1 MAEEE
6 NSVLCTRWLGR
17 SCGGKTAPTTT
28 SHAFEWVRVWVR
40 VIAALHHAINKV
52 EKPSLDGIRD
62 LTNHHLISFLL
73 LSFVS

>member
-1 MAEEE
+1 VVGNRLPPLQSDAI
-6 NSVLCTRWLGR
+6 
-17 SCGGKTAPTTT
+17 
-28 SHAFEWVRVWVR
+28 EWARDWVR

-52 EKPSLDGIRD
+52 ENPSQDGIRDTTIQTD